1 MHNNRLTVS
10 AGDKVKAGDQIAYSG
25 STGNST
31 APHVHFQ
38 RMSGGIGNQYAV
50 DPTSYLQSRYTV
62 NPKLQYHTQLG
73 IFSF

>member
-31 APHVHFQ
+31 HFQ
-38 RMSGGIGNQYAV
+38 RMAGGIGNQYAV
-50 DPTSYLQSRYTV
+50 DPTSYLQSR
-62 NPKLQYHTQLG
+62 
-73 IFSF
+73 